1 MSYYAIITKV
11 KNIHNHSNAD
21 RLNLGICF
29 GNQVVIGKDITENDL
44 GIYFPTDGQLSQEYC
59 DANKLQGYTD
69 EKTGEV
75 VRGYFDQK
83 RRVRT
88 QKFRGEKS
96 DGFWM
101 PISSLAFTKYNLSE
115 LKEGDQIVALNG
127 INICNKYIT
136 NVTRSKQSTNK
147 SKSKTKKS
155 FIMFHEHSD
164 TEQLAYNIDKIKK
177 GSVLYFTEKVH
188 GTSGRTG
195 YIKNIEYPSKI
206 KNKINRIFNINI
218 FKNKEKWEYI
228 TGTRRVILDD
238 FNDSAK
244 IGFYGSNDFR
254 KIYHDKF
261 INTLKKGETIY
272 YEIVGWVNK
281 DLTVMGIVDNTKIK
295 DKEFIK
301 RYGNKTIFKYGCKE
315 DESDIWV
322 YRITMSNED
331 GEEVDYSWNMVKE
344 RCNQLG
350 IKHVPEV
357 NIPVVYDGIIE
368 NLKDLCE
375 ELCDGPSTID
385 PSHIREGIVV
395 RIDYNNHWK
404 AYKHKN
410 FNFKVLEGIIKDS
423 ETIDIEE
430 AQDINAGN

>member
-1 MSYYAIITKV
+1 
-11 KNIHNHSNAD
+11 
-21 RLNLGICF
+21 
-29 GNQVVIGKDITENDL
+29 
-44 GIYFPTDGQLSQEYC
+44 
-59 DANKLQGYTD
+59 
-69 EKTGEV
+69 
-75 VRGYFDQK
+75 
-83 RRVRT
+83 
-88 QKFRGEKS
+88 
-96 DGFWM
+96 
-101 PISSLAFTKYNLSE
+101 
-115 LKEGDQIVALNG
+115 
-127 INICNKYIT
+127 
-136 NVTRSKQSTNK
+136 
-147 SKSKTKKS
+147 
-155 FIMFHEHSD
+155 MFHEHSD

-177 GSVLYFTEKVH
+177 DSILYFTEKVH

-244 IGFYGSNDFR
+244 NGFYGSNDFR

-315 DESDIWV
+315 GESDIWV

-423 ETIDIEE
+423 EIIDIEE
-430 AQDINAGN
+430 AQDINTWNY